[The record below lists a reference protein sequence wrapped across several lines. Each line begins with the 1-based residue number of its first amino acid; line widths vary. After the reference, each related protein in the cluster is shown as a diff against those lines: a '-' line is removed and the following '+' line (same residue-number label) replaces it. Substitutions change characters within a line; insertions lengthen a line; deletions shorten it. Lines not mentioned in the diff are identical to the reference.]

1 MASSPQILRAL
12 AVLLVLFAHANS
24 QLSTDR
30 GMFQLT
36 GHFGV
41 DVFFVI
47 SGFIMVFISSRRLV
61 TWSSFLTERA
71 IRIVPTY
78 WFYTLLALA
87 IYLAAPGAFRGT
99 EATPVHVLLSMLFIA
114 HENPVTGST
123 SPFLR
128 LGWTLNY
135 EMFFY
140 LLFAIA
146 IALSLRLRVWLTGAA
161 IVLLVAFGQIA
172 SQAGLGLPKT
182 LGFYLGD
189 IMLEFVFGMGLGL
202 LFISDRL
209 PRLPAPLAGL
219 LILLG
224 LAWARYAVQFES
236 HDSLRGLVW
245 GPAAALILL
254 ATPSLEGLARR
265 PALGWLNAIGD
276 ASYTIYLMHLF
287 PCHSTAWS
295 GAGRACPTTPP
306 GPGMFVATAIL
317 GICILGYLA
326 YLFIEKPL
334 VRGARRLAGHTRRA
348 SRQPS

>member
-1 MASSPQILRAL
+1 MKTLPATDGKLYSLQGLRAL
-12 AVLLVLFAHANS
+12 AVVLVLFAHASN
-24 QLSTDR
+24 QLAPGKSPW
-30 GMFQLT
+30 QVT

-41 DVFFVI
+41 DIFFVI

-61 TWSSFLTERA
+61 TWSSFLAERVL
-71 IRIVPTY
+71 RIVPTY

-87 IYLAAPGAFRGT
+87 IYLVAPGAFRGT
-99 EATPVHVLLSMLFIA
+99 EASAGHVLLSMLFIA

-146 IALSLRLRVWLTGAA
+146 IAISLRLRVWLTAAA
-161 IVLLVAFGQIA
+161 IVLLVSGGALA
-172 SQAGLGLPKT
+172 SQAGL
-182 LGFYLGD
+182 
-189 IMLEFVFGMGLGL
+189 
-202 LFISDRL
+202 
-209 PRLPAPLAGL
+209 RLPAPLAGL

-224 LAWARYAVQFES
+224 LAWALYTVRFEN

-265 PALGWLNAIGD
+265 PGLAWLNAIGD

-287 PCHSTAWS
+287 PLSFYRLVWQRLGLPDDTALAQ
-295 GAGRACPTTPP
+295 GI
-306 GPGMFVATAIL
+306 FLATAIP
-317 GICILGYLA
+317 GICLLGYLA

-334 VRGARRLAGHTRRA
+334 VRGARRLAGRGSSPA
-348 SRQPS
+348 RQTS